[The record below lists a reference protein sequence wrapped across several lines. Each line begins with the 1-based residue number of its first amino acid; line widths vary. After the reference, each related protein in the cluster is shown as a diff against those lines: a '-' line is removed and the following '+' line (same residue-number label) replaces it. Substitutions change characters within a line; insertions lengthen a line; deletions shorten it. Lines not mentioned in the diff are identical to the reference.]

1 VSNRRALPVLP
12 GRSALATVAA
22 GASAALVAL
31 LLSVPAAAAG
41 LAALLMLAALL
52 VLATLD
58 YVSSRRAWRHGQPRM
73 TRRLPAAF
81 AIGVRRPVE
90 LAVEVDGSARW
101 TCELYDYADA
111 ALTTDGLPVR
121 FEVRGGR
128 RVTTGYVALPTHR
141 WEITFA
147 PADIRVRSRWGFCDL
162 LEQIGTT
169 DTRRVYP
176 DFAQVARYAWLAGDR
191 ARRDDGGRRAGT
203 PRHRAGQPLQRDQAR
218 RPDLTRDIYT
228 CARD

>member
-1 VSNRRALPVLP
+1 MDRHAGRASCTTTPTP
-12 GRSALATVAA
+12 RSPPTGCQFDSRFAA
-22 GASAALVAL
+22 
-31 LLSVPAAAAG
+31 
-41 LAALLMLAALL
+41 
-52 VLATLD
+52 
-58 YVSSRRAWRHGQPRM
+58 
-73 TRRLPAAF
+73 
-81 AIGVRRPVE
+81 E
-90 LAVEVDGSARW
+90 
-101 TCELYDYADA
+101 
-111 ALTTDGLPVR
+111 
-121 FEVRGGR
+121 R

-203 PRHRAGQPLQRDQAR
+203 ARHRARQPLQCDQAR